1 VAIRVQRRSG
11 VPFAIVTSALF
22 ILLLGVNLG
31 TPLYAVYEQRFGFG
45 AGTVTLIFGTYAA
58 VLVPS
63 LLLFGQVSDRVGR
76 RRTIVAGLIASLG
89 GLALFAAADGTGWL
103 LTARAVQGLAVGA
116 VSGSAT
122 AALVELEPRGDGAQ
136 AALFSTLAQAGGCAA
151 GPLLAG
157 VLVQWAPAPRELCFL
172 VGIVLT
178 LGAIGAVLTTAE
190 TAPPGRGRSF
200 TAPHVPRAI
209 RSSFT
214 RAGLTGAAVW
224 AVAALFLSVV
234 PSYASDLLDS
244 DNRALFGAIAALML
258 GTSCVAQFA
267 ARDRRAPRATQAAGL
282 IVLAAGLA
290 ALVTAF
296 PTRSL
301 VLVLASALLA
311 GAGHGLGFAGA
322 QEEINEIAP
331 PARRGEVTSAFYTC
345 IYGGVAV
352 SIIGLGLLPLSLSD
366 AVAVFASVIGG
377 TALLTSA
384 WHRRA

>member
-1 VAIRVQRRSG
+1 MAIRVQRRSG

-89 GLALFAAADGTGWL
+89 GLVLFAAADATGWL

-122 AALVELEPRGDGAQ
+122 AALVELEPRGDGAR
-136 AALFSTLAQAGGCAA
+136 AALLSTLAQAGGCAA

-157 VLVQWAPAPRELCFL
+157 ILVQWAPAPRELCFL

-178 LGAIGAVLTTAE
+178 VGAIAAVLTTAE

-209 RSSFT
+209 RSSFA

-244 DNRALFGAIAALML
+244 DNRALFGAIAATML

-267 ARDRRAPRATQAAGL
+267 ARRRRTPRATQAAGL
-282 IVLAAGLA
+282 IALAAGLA
-290 ALVTAF
+290 ALVVAF

-331 PARRGEVTSAFYTC
+331 PAQRGEVTSAFYTC

-352 SIIGLGLLPLSLSD
+352 SIIGLGLLPLSLSG
-366 AVAVFASVIGG
+366 AVAVFASVVGG